1 MKNDYN
7 WSFFV
12 CLFFFFVFFFF
23 WGGGVGGQNFKIHDQ
38 ILIASVNV
46 ERIEGVLTGKN
57 TVLINPYSDVARFIY
72 SFFEN
77 TVDLYQLASKKAI

>member
-1 MKNDYN
+1 MARHRMCS
-7 WSFFV
+7 SF
-12 CLFFFFVFFFF
+12 CLFFFF
-23 WGGGVGGQNFKIHDQ
+23 WGGGGGVGGQNFKIHDQ
-38 ILIASVNV
+38 ILIARVNV

-77 TVDLYQLASKKAI
+77 TVDLYQLASEKAI